1 MKILGVDPGLNI
13 TGYAVVEKT
22 NKGLK
27 ILEAGFVQTSS
38 KEKLQKR
45 LDKIHRSLSELIQ
58 IFKPE
63 ALALEKLYAHYRHP
77 VTASLLGHAR
87 GVISL
92 LAAEEKIPLFEYAS
106 TRVKKS
112 ITGKGHASKDQI
124 QRMIAHTLGIKAQI
138 KQDTADALA
147 IALTHINILERGL

>member
-27 ILEAGFVQTSS
+27 ILEAGFIQTSS

-45 LDKIHRSLSELIQ
+45 LDKIHRSLLEI
-58 IFKPE
+58 IRTFKPE

-124 QRMIAHTLGIKAQI
+124 QRMIAHILGIKAQI

-147 IALTHINILERGL
+147 IALTHINILEREL